1 MAKLALGLA
10 CFAVVC
16 VAGLYFFQRAL
27 IYQPDSEAPSTEA
40 FAQSGF
46 RPITVTTADG
56 VALVFW
62 LRKPATPD
70 GVTLVLFHGNAGHH
84 GDRLFLDD
92 KLHRA
97 GLGLALA
104 SYRGYGG
111 NPGTPSE
118 AGLYADGR
126 AIVDALDAEGIAPRR
141 TVLWGESLGAGVV
154 TRLAAERPSFRAVIL
169 QAPFTS
175 LIELGGEIFP
185 LLPMRLLARERYD
198 NLSRIG
204 AIAAPLLIVH
214 GEADEVVPVGHGRW
228 LFAAAS
234 QPKTAVFIPGARH
247 NDLADFGLVEILLA
261 FLAKLPPE

>member
-10 CFAVVC
+10 SFAAVC
-16 VAGLYFFQRAL
+16 VAGLYFFQRTL
-27 IYQPDSEAPSTEA
+27 IYQPDRSAPSSEA

-46 RPITVTTADG
+46 RPLHVTTADG

-62 LRKPATPD
+62 LRKPALPD
-70 GVTLVLFHGNAGHH
+70 GLTLVLFHGNAGHH
-84 GDRLFLDD
+84 GDRLFLD
-92 KLHRA
+92 A
-97 GLGLALA
+97 GLRKSGAGFALA

-111 NPGTPSE
+111 NPGTPNE

-126 AIVDALDAEGIAPRR
+126 AILDRLNAEGIAPGR

-154 TRLAAERPSFRAVIL
+154 TRMASERPSFRAVIL

-175 LIELGGEIFP
+175 LIDLGGEIFP
-185 LLPMRLLARERYD
+185 LLPVRQLARERYD
-198 NLSRIG
+198 NLARIG

-214 GEADEVVPVGHGRW
+214 GEADEVVPVGHGKR
-228 LFAAAS
+228 LFATAN
-234 QPKTAVFIPGARH
+234 QPKTGVFIPGARH

-261 FLAKLPPE
+261 FLARLPPE